1 MTSRLFSDK
10 EEEIICLISS
20 LQNLW
25 SSALII
31 QHRLLSNILKRR
43 TSIHQLLKLMLCSK
57 VISREKNK
65 CERKKREY
73 LIRPGRTK
81 QWWLQFLNDEV
92 VVDEWKENFQI
103 PKQPFLVLCEELRQS
118 FSDNTT

>member
-1 MTSRLFSDK
+1 MFKNIFIALLFSNVASRWFFDK
-10 EEEIICLISS
+10 EIICLISS

-43 TSIHQLLKLMLCSK
+43 TDKYRVLKLMLYDK
-57 VISREKNK
+57 AISREKKK
-65 CERKKREY
+65 CGRKNREY
-73 LIRPGRTK
+73 WIGPGRTK

-92 VVDEWKENFQI
+92 VADEWK
-103 PKQPFLVLCEELRQS
+103 
-118 FSDNTT
+118 